1 MRKIKVRNRVYS
13 KQFGTGT
20 VISLSNLDN
29 SEYFCVRFD
38 NENEYAHDGDTREF
52 SVKHIPKEWRD
63 FHCRFCRL
71 LGEGRTLENSND
83 DDEVIK
89 VEGTG
94 SIPKIKPYLN
104 ITDAEGHVV
113 VSHVGVSLLNG
124 WPIFFSL
131 LNTDENVAQYEKI
144 LGTPMISVDIGDV
157 LKHRGVQVKKYNK
170 ETSFA

>member
-13 KQFGTGT
+13 RVFGTGT
-20 VISLSNLDN
+20 VIALSNLDN
-29 SEYFCVRFD
+29 SDYFCVRFD
-38 NENEYAHDGDTREF
+38 NENEYAHDGDTGEF

-63 FHCRFCRL
+63 LHCRFCRL
-71 LGEGRTLENSND
+71 LGEWDTLEKANK
-83 DDEVIK
+83 DEVIK

-104 ITDAEGHVV
+104 ITDSEGHVV
-113 VSHVGVSLLNG
+113 VSHVGMSHING

-131 LNTDENVAQYEKI
+131 LKTDENVAQYKKI
-144 LGTPMISVDIGDV
+144 LGTPMISVDLDDV
-157 LKHRGVQVKKYNK
+157 LKHRGVKVKKDIK

>member
-13 KQFGTGT
+13 RGFGTGT
-20 VISLSNLDN
+20 VIALSNKDK

-38 NENEYAHDGDTREF
+38 NENVRYGHDGDVDEF
-52 SVKHIPKEWRD
+52 SVKHIPKEWRAL
-63 FHCRFCRL
+63 HCRFCRL
-71 LGEGRTLENSND
+71 LGEGRTLEKAD

-113 VSHVGVSLLNG
+113 LDHVGMSHING
-124 WPIFFSL
+124 WPIFFPL
-131 LNTDENVAQYEKI
+131 FNADEHVAQYEKHF
-144 LGTPMISVDIGDV
+144 GTPMLHVDLDDV
-157 LKHRGVQVKKYNK
+157 LKHRGVKVKK
-170 ETSFA
+170 EQ

>member
-13 KQFGTGT
+13 RVFGTGT
-20 VISLSNLDN
+20 VIALSNLDN
-29 SEYFCVRFD
+29 SDYFCVRFD
-38 NENEYAHDGDTREF
+38 KENEYAHDGDTGEF

-63 FHCRFCRL
+63 MHCRFCRL
-71 LGEGRTLENSND
+71 IGEWDTLEKANK
-83 DDEVIK
+83 DEVIK

-104 ITDAEGHVV
+104 ITDSEGHVV
-113 VSHVGVSLLNG
+113 VSHVGFSHING

-131 LNTDENVAQYEKI
+131 LKTDENVAEYEKT
-144 LGTPMISVDIGDV
+144 LGTPMLFVDLDDV
-157 LKHRGVQVKKYNK
+157 IKHRGVQVKKNIK

>member
-13 KQFGTGT
+13 RVFGTGT
-20 VISLSNLDN
+20 VIALSNLDN
-29 SEYFCVRFD
+29 SAYFCVRFD
-38 NENEYAHDGDTREF
+38 KENEYAHDGDTGEF
-52 SVKHIPKEWRD
+52 PVKHIPKEWRYL
-63 FHCRFCRL
+63 HCRFCRL
-71 LGEGRTLENSND
+71 LGEGRPLEKAD

-113 VSHVGVSLLNG
+113 VSNVGFSHING

-131 LNTDENVAQYEKI
+131 LKTDENVAEYEKT
-144 LGTPMISVDIGDV
+144 LGTPMLFVDIDDV
-157 LKHRGVQVKKYNK
+157 LKHRGVQVKKGH
-170 ETSFA
+170 

>member
-13 KQFGTGT
+13 RVFGTGT
-20 VISLSNLDN
+20 VIALSNLDD
-29 SEYFCVRFD
+29 SAYFCVRFD
-38 NENEYAHDGDTREF
+38 KENEYAHDGDTGEF

-63 FHCRFCRL
+63 MHCRFCRL
-71 LGEGRTLENSND
+71 LGEWGTLEKANK
-83 DDEVIK
+83 DEVIK

-131 LNTDENVAQYEKI
+131 LNTDENVSRYEKI
-144 LGTPMISVDIGDV
+144 LGTPMISLDIGDV
-157 LKHRGVQVKKYNK
+157 LKHRGVKVKKNTK

>member
-13 KQFGTGT
+13 KRFGTGT
-20 VISLSNLDN
+20 VIALSNMDK

-38 NENEYAHDGDTREF
+38 NEIMYGHDGDTCEF
-52 SVKHIPKEWRD
+52 LVKHIPVEWRVL
-63 FHCRFCRL
+63 HCRFCRL
-71 LGEGRTLENSND
+71 LGEGRTLEKAA

-94 SIPKIKPYLN
+94 SIPKIKPYLK

-113 VSHVGVSLLNG
+113 ASRVGFSHING

-131 LNTDENVAQYEKI
+131 LKPDENVAQYDKI
-144 LGTPMISVDIGDV
+144 IGIPMLYVDFDDV
-157 LKHRGVQVKKYNK
+157 LKHRGVKVKKNTK